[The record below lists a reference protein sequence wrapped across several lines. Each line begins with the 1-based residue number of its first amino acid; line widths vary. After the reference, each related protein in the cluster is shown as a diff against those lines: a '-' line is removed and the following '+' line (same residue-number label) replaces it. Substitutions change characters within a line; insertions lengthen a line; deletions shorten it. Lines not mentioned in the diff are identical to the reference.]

1 MNKYVER
8 KGKKEE
14 KEKKKKWK
22 KKEKRKENKKESSTE
37 LQKPDVEASVY
48 SNNKKYDWIYAY
60 TYTPISKLKKVQQNK
75 VQ

>member
-22 KKEKRKENKKESSTE
+22 KKEKRKENKKESSTG

-48 SNNKKYDWIYAY
+48 SNNKKYD
-60 TYTPISKLKKVQQNK
+60 
-75 VQ
+75 